1 MLDEEREKYEMK
13 DRILIVEDDRVTSL
27 IIQKYIEEL
36 GYETAGAVSSGE
48 EAIIYSKN
56 VSPDLILMDITL
68 EGEMDGIDSANH
80 IYSEF
85 NIPIVYITT
94 SSDDSTMKRAK
105 EANPFGFIIKPIDKK
120 ELRASLEL
128 ALLRYRMD
136 EKLIE
141 NEEKYFNILASIGD
155 AVIVTDYD
163 GNITYINPV
172 AEKMTGYK
180 LSEVA
185 GLYAQHLINVENV
198 EVKQP
203 AITNNDDSDIRNR
216 SYLISKDNSKTPVDY
231 RSSPQKDRNGD
242 YIGTVV
248 VLRDITE
255 SVKSE
260 DKLHESF
267 KMLRKA
273 MGGAIQAMA
282 QTVESRDPYTAGH
295 QKRVSNIARMI
306 ADELS
311 LKRDQIEGI
320 RLAGVIHDLGKISI
334 PAEIL
339 SKPGRITEVEFN
351 LIKNHPQTGYD
362 ILKTIDFP
370 WPIAEIV
377 YQHHE
382 RIDGS
387 GYPRGLTGD
396 EIMIEAKILAVA
408 DVVEAMASHRPYRP
422 SLGIDVALEE
432 IEKNRGKLY
441 DEEIADVCIDIFRK
455 KKIDI
460 EAIR

>member
-1 MLDEEREKYEMK
+1 MK
-13 DRILIVEDDRVTSL
+13 NRILIVEDDKVTSR
-27 IIQKYIEEL
+27 IIQKYIKEL
-36 GYETAGAVSSGE
+36 GYEIAGAVFSGE
-48 EAIIYSKN
+48 DAIDISKN
-56 VSPDLILMDITL
+56 ENPDLVLMDITL
-68 EGEMDGIDSANH
+68 EGEMDGIDSANR
-80 IYSEF
+80 IYREF
-85 NIPIVYITT
+85 NIPIIYITT
-94 SSDDSTMKRAK
+94 SSDDLTMNRAK

-120 ELRASLEL
+120 ELKASIEM
-128 ALLRYRMD
+128 ALLRYHME

-155 AVIVTDYD
+155 AVIVTDYE

-172 AEKMTGYK
+172 AESMTGYK
-180 LSEVA
+180 LNEVT
-185 GLYAQHLINVENV
+185 GLSANNLINIENV

-203 AITNNDDSDIRNR
+203 AITDNDTSDIRTR
-216 SYLISKDNSKTPVDY
+216 KYLISKDNIKTPVSF
-231 RSSPQKDRNGD
+231 RSSPQKDRNGEF
-242 YIGTVV
+242 IGRVV

-260 DKLHESF
+260 DRLHESF
-267 KMLRKA
+267 KMLRKS

-306 ADELS
+306 AHELL
-311 LKRDQIEGI
+311 LKREQIEGI
-320 RLAGVIHDLGKISI
+320 RLAGIIHDLGKISI

-339 SKPGRITEVEFN
+339 SRPGRITEVEFN
-351 LIKNHPQTGYD
+351 LIKTHPKTGYD

-382 RIDGS
+382 RINGS
-387 GYPRGLTGD
+387 GYPRGLKGD

-422 SLGIDVALEE
+422 SLGIEYALDE
-432 IEKNRGKLY
+432 IKKNRGILY
-441 DEEIADVCIDIFRK
+441 DTVISDVCIKIFSREDV
-455 KKIDI
+455 DI
-460 EAIR
+460 ENIR

>member
-1 MLDEEREKYEMK
+1 M
-13 DRILIVEDDRVTSL
+13 
-27 IIQKYIEEL
+27 
-36 GYETAGAVSSGE
+36 
-48 EAIIYSKN
+48 N
-56 VSPDLILMDITL
+56 
-68 EGEMDGIDSANH
+68 
-80 IYSEF
+80 
-85 NIPIVYITT
+85 
-94 SSDDSTMKRAK
+94 RAK
-105 EANPFGFIIKPIDKK
+105 EANPFGFIIKPIDIK
-120 ELRASLEL
+120 ELKASIEL
-128 ALLRYRMD
+128 ALLRYKMD

-155 AVIVTDYD
+155 AVIVTGDD

-172 AEKMTGYK
+172 AEKMTGFK
-180 LSEVA
+180 LSDVA
-185 GLYAQHLINVENV
+185 GQSAHNLINIENV

-203 AITNNDDSDIRNR
+203 AITNDDDSDIINR

-248 VLRDITE
+248 VLRDITR

-351 LIKNHPQTGYD
+351 LIKNHPETGYD

-377 YQHHE
+377 HQHHE

-387 GYPRGLTGD
+387 GYPRGLSGD

-432 IEKNRGKLY
+432 IEKNRNKLY
-441 DEEIADVCIDIFRK
+441 DKEVADICIDIFRK